1 MELSEACPGKRR
13 AAAISKYLIAR
24 VWCKVRFTLF
34 KYTRTFLTDALKVS
48 LLYQLDIFY
57 H

>member
-1 MELSEACPGKRR
+1 MELSEVCPGKRR

-34 KYTRTFLTDALKVS
+34 KYTRTFFNRRLKAS